1 MVMDPPHGAVPSFL
15 RSPEAQITMMQ
26 HRIDRLALL
35 NEKQAAEQLEPKE
48 MEELRERNER

>member
-1 MVMDPPHGAVPSFL
+1 MTCPSRGDVPCSP
-15 RSPEAQITMMQ
+15 RSPEAQINMMQ

-35 NEKQAAEQLEPKE
+35 NEKQAADQLEPKE